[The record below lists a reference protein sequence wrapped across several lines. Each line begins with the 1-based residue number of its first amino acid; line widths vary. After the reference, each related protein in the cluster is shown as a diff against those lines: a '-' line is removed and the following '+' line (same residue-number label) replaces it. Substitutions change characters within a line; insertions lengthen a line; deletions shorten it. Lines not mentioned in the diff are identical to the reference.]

1 MGAVVRRRRVL
12 NDSARRVPT
21 GDPASA
27 GVDDGMSDPR
37 DDGRTDE
44 DRDIS
49 DVGLAHAG
57 DDVRT
62 DAAAGGTS
70 DADEAALDE
79 VSPAEE
85 GQG

>member
-1 MGAVVRRRRVL
+1 
-12 NDSARRVPT
+12 
-21 GDPASA
+21 
-27 GVDDGMSDPR
+27 MSDPI

-44 DRDIS
+44 DPIGEDREIS
-49 DVGLAHAG
+49 DVGLPHAG

-62 DAAAGGTS
+62 DEAAAAVSGRS

-79 VSPAEE
+79 VFPAED

>member
-1 MGAVVRRRRVL
+1 
-12 NDSARRVPT
+12 
-21 GDPASA
+21 
-27 GVDDGMSDPR
+27 MSDPS

-44 DRDIS
+44 DREIS

-62 DAAAGGTS
+62 DDTSRS

-79 VSPAEE
+79 VFPAED

>member
-1 MGAVVRRRRVL
+1 
-12 NDSARRVPT
+12 
-21 GDPASA
+21 
-27 GVDDGMSDPR
+27 MSDPT

-49 DVGLAHAG
+49 DVGLPHAG

-62 DAAAGGTS
+62 DDAAAAAGGRS

-79 VSPAEE
+79 VFPAEE

>member
-1 MGAVVRRRRVL
+1 
-12 NDSARRVPT
+12 
-21 GDPASA
+21 
-27 GVDDGMSDPR
+27 MSDPI

-49 DVGLAHAG
+49 DVGLPHAG
-57 DDVRT
+57 DDVRSDGT
-62 DAAAGGTS
+62 AAAAGGRS

-79 VSPAEE
+79 VFPAEE

>member
-1 MGAVVRRRRVL
+1 
-12 NDSARRVPT
+12 
-21 GDPASA
+21 
-27 GVDDGMSDPR
+27 MSDPT
-37 DDGRTDE
+37 DDRTEGSIDE

-62 DAAAGGTS
+62 GQTADGS

-79 VSPAEE
+79 VFPPADDPS
-85 GQG
+85 

>member
-1 MGAVVRRRRVL
+1 
-12 NDSARRVPT
+12 
-21 GDPASA
+21 
-27 GVDDGMSDPR
+27 MSDPI

-44 DRDIS
+44 DREIS
-49 DVGLAHAG
+49 DVGLPHAG

-62 DAAAGGTS
+62 DAAAAGGRS

-79 VSPAEE
+79 VFPAEE

>member
-1 MGAVVRRRRVL
+1 
-12 NDSARRVPT
+12 
-21 GDPASA
+21 
-27 GVDDGMSDPR
+27 MSDPT

-49 DVGLAHAG
+49 DVGLPHAG

-62 DAAAGGTS
+62 DAAAAAVDGRS

-79 VSPAEE
+79 VFPAEE